1 MHQQHCKIIFWE
13 VRLKKPR
20 INICGNDISK
30 YSAQFKTRHQR
41 QHKENLQVFTEQPKT
56 RNKL

>member
-20 INICGNDISK
+20 INTCENDISK
-30 YSAQFKTRHQR
+30 YSTQFKTRHQR

-56 RNKL
+56 GNKL